1 MKQTRDRLMLKRRIV
16 YTIVFLQFFLLN
28 SFATG
33 SLVKEECILIINANS
48 DLSPLSNHIISELIY
63 KLPVEYKGMT
73 ISSENLNLMRIY
85 DEQRMDTIRRDL
97 FTKYENSI
105 PRLII
110 IMGGNTWALIHE
122 ELEKQWK
129 DTPVILF
136 TEKNYIGP
144 VDAYLQKTSITRD
157 EQIPLR
163 NIIKGRNIT
172 FVYAPFYVKETIDLM
187 YRQLPDM
194 NKLIFISD
202 RRWFSAQNRQEVA
215 ETVVKYF
222 PDLRLRFFTEGQE
235 NINGVIDSL
244 KQADENTGILYT
256 GWESY
261 DSSSTNV
268 ALLPRTYKRINQY
281 SAQPV
286 FTLTDM
292 IGQTGLVGGYFSLSK
307 DISKTI
313 ADISYK
319 ILSGVKA
326 SEIPATKV
334 YAGPVFDYE
343 ELLRAGLYPEFCPPN
358 TFFYYKPVS
367 FIEKNKYILA
377 TILLCVLFG
386 IIILLVR
393 IYFLSN
399 IRKMQS
405 KQIQLMSNY
414 NNLFNDMPV
423 LYLKCRL
430 IKGEDGKVD
439 DYVISD
445 VNPSF
450 ERHFYKKEDALNK
463 RGSVLNSSEVFAK
476 MKEYMGVAD
485 QERKPVSFSMHA
497 MNGHNYDVLVMVSNL
512 PEVVNIFCMDTTEL
526 IHTRQSLRTI
536 NHKLSMALGIAD
548 ITPWK
553 WNLKE
558 DNVWFDK
565 SRLIDDERFVVK
577 EGAFAVPVSQIV
589 ESIHCEDIKRVKK
602 LFQELKDGKREKVNE
617 QFRIS
622 AASKEGYDW
631 VETWAV
637 VDEVDEKGQPLA
649 LIGSILVITDRK
661 KMEQELIV
669 AKEKAEEANRLK
681 SAFIANISHEIR
693 TPLNAIIGFS
703 SILDTV
709 QTEKERKE
717 YLCIIEHNNQ
727 LLLQLVND
735 IIDLSKIEA
744 GILEL
749 VASNVYLDDMMRE
762 VERAFRPKA
771 DAAHLS
777 LKFDDRYAE
786 CYINVDRNRLI
797 QVLNNLLSNAIKFTA
812 EGSVHFGFSRLDN
825 GMLRFYVTD
834 TGCGIPKEYQK
845 KIFGRFVKLNSF
857 VQGIGLGLSIGETI
871 VKCMG
876 GEIGVESKEGKGST
890 FWFTIPYQE
899 VNLQ

>member
-1 MKQTRDRLMLKRRIV
+1 MLKRRIV

-157 EQIPLR
+157 EQIPLW

-326 SEIPATKV
+326 SDIPATKV

>member
-1 MKQTRDRLMLKRRIV
+1 MLKRRIV

-326 SEIPATKV
+326 SDIPATKV

>member
-1 MKQTRDRLMLKRRIV
+1 MLKRRIV

-326 SEIPATKV
+326 SDIPATKV

-589 ESIHCEDIKRVKK
+589 ESIHCEDIKRVKR

>member
-1 MKQTRDRLMLKRRIV
+1 MLKRRFV
-16 YTIVFLQFFLLN
+16 STIVLLHFFLLN
-28 SFATG
+28 SFAAG

-73 ISSENLNLMRIY
+73 ISSENLNLIRIY

-97 FTKYENSI
+97 FAKYENSI

-110 IMGGNTWALIHE
+110 IMGGNTWVLIHE
-122 ELEKQWK
+122 ELEKRWK

-144 VDAYLQKTSITRD
+144 VDAYLQKTSITRE

-163 NIIKGRNIT
+163 NVIKGRNIT
-172 FVYAPFYVKETIDLM
+172 MVYAPFYVKETIDLM
-187 YRQLPDM
+187 YQQIPDM

-215 ETVVKYF
+215 EAVVKYF
-222 PDLRLRFFTEGQE
+222 PDLQLRFFTEGQE
-235 NINGVIDSL
+235 NIDEVIGSL
-244 KQADENTGILYT
+244 KQADKNTGILYT
-256 GWESY
+256 AWESY

-313 ADISYK
+313 ADISHK

-326 SEIPATKV
+326 SDIPAVKV
-334 YAGPVFDYE
+334 YAGPVLNYE
-343 ELLRAGLYPEFCPPN
+343 ELLRADLYPELCPPN

-423 LYLKCRL
+423 LYLRCRL

-439 DYVISD
+439 DYVICD

-476 MKEYMGVAD
+476 LKEYMGMAER
-485 QERKPVSFSMHA
+485 ERKTVSFSMHA
-497 MNGHNYDVLVMVSNL
+497 MNGHNYDVLVMLSNL
-512 PEVVNIFCMDTTEL
+512 PGVVNIFCMDTTEL

-565 SRLIDDERFVVK
+565 SKLIENDEKFVVK
-577 EGAFAVPVSQIV
+577 EGAFAVAISQIMKR
-589 ESIHCEDIKRVKK
+589 IHSEDIKRVKK

-617 QFRIS
+617 QFRVLT
-622 AASKEGYDW
+622 APKEDYDW
-631 VETWAV
+631 VEVWAV
-637 VDEVDEKGQPLA
+637 IDEKDGGGKPLA
-649 LIGSILVITDRK
+649 FIGSVLDITDRK

-709 QTEKERKE
+709 QTDKERKE

-744 GILEL
+744 GALEL

-762 VERAFRPKA
+762 LERVFRPKA
-771 DAAHLS
+771 TAAHLS
-777 LKFDDRYAE
+777 LQFDDQHAE
-786 CYINVDRNRLI
+786 YYVNADRNRLI
-797 QVLNNLLSNAIKFTA
+797 QVLNNLISNAIKFTA

-834 TGCGIPKEYQK
+834 TGHGIPKEYQK

>member
-1 MKQTRDRLMLKRRIV
+1 MLKRRIV

-326 SEIPATKV
+326 SDIPATKV

-602 LFQELKDGKREKVNE
+602 LFQELKDGRREKVNE

>member
-1 MKQTRDRLMLKRRIV
+1 MLKRRIV

-33 SLVKEECILIINANS
+33 SLVKEECILIINVNS

-163 NIIKGRNIT
+163 NIIKERNIT

-326 SEIPATKV
+326 SDIPATKV

-717 YLCIIEHNNQ
+717 YLYIIEHNNQ

-825 GMLRFYVTD
+825 GILRFYVTD

>member
-326 SEIPATKV
+326 SDIPATKV

-589 ESIHCEDIKRVKK
+589 ESIHCEDIKRVKR

>member
-1 MKQTRDRLMLKRRIV
+1 
-16 YTIVFLQFFLLN
+16 
-28 SFATG
+28 
-33 SLVKEECILIINANS
+33 
-48 DLSPLSNHIISELIY
+48 
-63 KLPVEYKGMT
+63 
-73 ISSENLNLMRIY
+73 
-85 DEQRMDTIRRDL
+85 
-97 FTKYENSI
+97 
-105 PRLII
+105 
-110 IMGGNTWALIHE
+110 
-122 ELEKQWK
+122 
-129 DTPVILF
+129 
-136 TEKNYIGP
+136 
-144 VDAYLQKTSITRD
+144 
-157 EQIPLR
+157 
-163 NIIKGRNIT
+163 
-172 FVYAPFYVKETIDLM
+172 
-187 YRQLPDM
+187 
-194 NKLIFISD
+194 
-202 RRWFSAQNRQEVA
+202 
-215 ETVVKYF
+215 
-222 PDLRLRFFTEGQE
+222 
-235 NINGVIDSL
+235 
-244 KQADENTGILYT
+244 
-256 GWESY
+256 
-261 DSSSTNV
+261 
-268 ALLPRTYKRINQY
+268 
-281 SAQPV
+281 
-286 FTLTDM
+286 
-292 IGQTGLVGGYFSLSK
+292 
-307 DISKTI
+307 
-313 ADISYK
+313 
-319 ILSGVKA
+319 
-326 SEIPATKV
+326 
-334 YAGPVFDYE
+334 
-343 ELLRAGLYPEFCPPN
+343 
-358 TFFYYKPVS
+358 
-367 FIEKNKYILA
+367 
-377 TILLCVLFG
+377 
-386 IIILLVR
+386 
-393 IYFLSN
+393 
-399 IRKMQS
+399 MQS

-423 LYLKCRL
+423 LYLRCRL

-476 MKEYMGVAD
+476 LKEYMGMAD
-485 QERKPVSFSMHA
+485 REQKPVSFSMHA

-512 PEVVNIFCMDTTEL
+512 PEVVNVFCMDTTEL

-553 WNLKE
+553 WSLKE

-565 SRLIDDERFVVK
+565 SKLIEDDERFVVK
-577 EGAFAVPVSQIV
+577 EGAFAVPVSQIMK
-589 ESIHCEDIKRVKK
+589 SIHSEDIKRVKK

-617 QFRIS
+617 QFRVF
-622 AASKEGYDW
+622 AASKGDYDW

-637 VDEVDEKGQPLA
+637 VDEVDKEGQPLA
-649 LIGSILVITDRK
+649 LIGSVLVITDRK

-717 YLCIIEHNNQ
+717 YLRIIEHNNQ

-744 GILEL
+744 GALEL
-749 VASNVYLDDMMRE
+749 VTSNVYLDDMMRE
-762 VERAFRPKA
+762 LERAFRPKA
-771 DAAHLS
+771 NTAHLS
-777 LKFDDRYAE
+777 LKFDDQHAE
-786 CYINVDRNRLI
+786 CYVNADRNRLI
-797 QVLNNLLSNAIKFTA
+797 QVLNNLISNAIKFTA

-834 TGCGIPKEYQK
+834 TGHGIPKEYQK

-876 GEIGVESKEGKGST
+876 GEIGVESKEGKGAT

>member
-1 MKQTRDRLMLKRRIV
+1 
-16 YTIVFLQFFLLN
+16 
-28 SFATG
+28 
-33 SLVKEECILIINANS
+33 
-48 DLSPLSNHIISELIY
+48 
-63 KLPVEYKGMT
+63 
-73 ISSENLNLMRIY
+73 
-85 DEQRMDTIRRDL
+85 
-97 FTKYENSI
+97 
-105 PRLII
+105 
-110 IMGGNTWALIHE
+110 
-122 ELEKQWK
+122 
-129 DTPVILF
+129 
-136 TEKNYIGP
+136 
-144 VDAYLQKTSITRD
+144 
-157 EQIPLR
+157 
-163 NIIKGRNIT
+163 
-172 FVYAPFYVKETIDLM
+172 M

-326 SEIPATKV
+326 SDIPATKV

>member
-16 YTIVFLQFFLLN
+16 YTIVFLQFFLFN

-326 SEIPATKV
+326 SDIPATKV

>member
-1 MKQTRDRLMLKRRIV
+1 MLKRRFV
-16 YTIVFLQFFLLN
+16 STIVLLHFFLLN
-28 SFATG
+28 SFAAG

-73 ISSENLNLMRIY
+73 ISSENLNLIRIY

-97 FTKYENSI
+97 FAKYENSI

-110 IMGGNTWALIHE
+110 IMGGNTWVLIHE
-122 ELEKQWK
+122 ELEKRWK

-144 VDAYLQKTSITRD
+144 VDAYLQKTSITRE

-163 NIIKGRNIT
+163 NVIKGRNIT
-172 FVYAPFYVKETIDLM
+172 MVYAPFYVKETIDLM
-187 YRQLPDM
+187 YQQIPDM

-215 ETVVKYF
+215 EAVVKYF
-222 PDLRLRFFTEGQE
+222 PDLQLRFFTEGQE
-235 NINGVIDSL
+235 NIDEVIGSL
-244 KQADENTGILYT
+244 KQADKNTGILYT
-256 GWESY
+256 AWESY

-313 ADISYK
+313 ADISHK

-326 SEIPATKV
+326 SDIPAVKV
-334 YAGPVFDYE
+334 YAGPVLNYE
-343 ELLRAGLYPEFCPPN
+343 ELLRADLYPELCPPN

-423 LYLKCRL
+423 LYLRCRL

-439 DYVISD
+439 DYVICD

-476 MKEYMGVAD
+476 LKEYMGMAER
-485 QERKPVSFSMHA
+485 ERKPVSFSMHA
-497 MNGHNYDVLVMVSNL
+497 MNGHNYDVLVMLSNL
-512 PEVVNIFCMDTTEL
+512 PGVVNIFCMDTTEL

-565 SRLIDDERFVVK
+565 SKLIENDEKFVVK
-577 EGAFAVPVSQIV
+577 EGAFAVAISQIMKR
-589 ESIHCEDIKRVKK
+589 IHSEDIKRVKK

-617 QFRIS
+617 QFRVLT
-622 AASKEGYDW
+622 APKEDYDW
-631 VETWAV
+631 VEVWAV
-637 VDEVDEKGQPLA
+637 IDEKDGGGKPLA
-649 LIGSILVITDRK
+649 FIGSVLDITDRK

-709 QTEKERKE
+709 QTDKERKE

-744 GILEL
+744 GALEL

-762 VERAFRPKA
+762 LERVFRPKA
-771 DAAHLS
+771 TAAHLS
-777 LKFDDRYAE
+777 LQFDDQHAE
-786 CYINVDRNRLI
+786 YYVNADRNRLI
-797 QVLNNLLSNAIKFTA
+797 QVLNNLISNAIKFTA

-834 TGCGIPKEYQK
+834 TGHGIPKEYQK

>member
-1 MKQTRDRLMLKRRIV
+1 MKQTRDSLMLKRRIV

-28 SFATG
+28 SFAVG

-326 SEIPATKV
+326 SDIPATKV

-771 DAAHLS
+771 DAVHLS

>member
-1 MKQTRDRLMLKRRIV
+1 MLKRRIV

-28 SFATG
+28 SFAVG
-33 SLVKEECILIINANS
+33 SFVKEECILIINANS

-326 SEIPATKV
+326 SDIPATKV